1 MISLKG
7 DIIPKLNNEDYF
19 KSFKYRKSDNTL
31 TLKTKEGFN
40 QIEFYSKRTVDK
52 RKGDHSQ
59 YGEFA
64 IEIEPVYGIRY
75 NILSKWF
82 EKYSFKSLSDQGNN
96 ITIMANGI
104 DFNSQKEFYFLENGK
119 FFNEDYFNFKKQ
131 ITDNSILYF
140 DKYKSVEDYY
150 KFEIIPIFNNQKK
163 ILDCGSDWIF
173 EYLTA
178 VKLFDKNRF
187 QEMVS
192 ILKKQIEYM
201 NSRNEPNVAK
211 YNGKFDEIF
220 DYLYNLDL

>member
-31 TLKTKEGFN
+31 ILKTKEGFN

-82 EKYSFKSLSDQGNN
+82 EKYSYMSLSDQRNN
-96 ITIMANGI
+96 PTIMANGLNLRKQR
-104 DFNSQKEFYFLENGK
+104 DFIFLENGSDFK
-119 FFNEDYFNFKKQ
+119 NDYQYFKNE
-131 ITDNSILYF
+131 IVENSILYF
-140 DKYKSVEDYY
+140 EKFKTLDNYY
-150 KFEIIPIFNNQKK
+150 RFEVLPVFENNK
-163 ILDCGSDWIF
+163 ILPNFGDDWIF